1 MIYDSVS
8 QRKNILLNMI
18 NHLGPISRTA
28 LIELTDFRP
37 ATVGAIASE
46 LIAEKLIVET
56 ENVSVGHGRKRVL
69 LDINKKHICA
79 VGISFAPKHA
89 TLIVSQFDGTII
101 YTNQLDLNAAN
112 PTNEQILMIAQNLKD
127 ILEKFSDKNLVGIGL
142 CKFLFDATGFT
153 SATNTWINERLIPE
167 INKITSLPIRLFSE
181 VTLPAVSEHRYG
193 IAQDVNNFIWVNLT
207 DSITASLFCD
217 GVAISGGNQA
227 AGMLGHMSVEHNS
240 SKLCYCG
247 KPGCVES
254 TSAWPALA
262 AEIRNALHDGVHT
275 CLCSSG
281 ATADDF
287 TFVDVRKALDADDR
301 MCKHY
306 VKAAAHRIGLAL
318 ANVVNL
324 LNPEMIVLHGFMLR
338 LGKQFTVE
346 LENTVRDNII
356 PVAGDVRIEI
366 SNDFENPMLLG
377 AVAELFST
385 YLHTEDYHWIYKLVA
400 ESNT

>member
-1 MIYDSVS
+1 MLYDSVS

-37 ATVGAIASE
+37 ATVGALAGE
-46 LIAEKLIVET
+46 LIADKLIVET

-69 LDINKKHICA
+69 LDINKTHICA
-79 VGISFAPKHA
+79 IGISFAPKHA
-89 TLIVSQFDGTII
+89 TFIVAQFDGKII
-101 YTNQLDLNAAN
+101 YTNQIDFHAAN
-112 PTNEQILMIAQNLKD
+112 PNDNQIARIAENLQMILD
-127 ILEKFSDKNLVGIGL
+127 KFSDKNLVGIGL
-142 CKFLFDATGFT
+142 CKFLFDATGFR
-153 SATNTWINERLIPE
+153 SATNTWIRERMIPE
-167 INKITSLPIRLFSE
+167 IQKITSLPIQLFSE

-217 GVAISGGNQA
+217 GVAVAGGNQA
-227 AGMLGHMSVEHNS
+227 AGMLGHMAVDNTAT
-240 SKLCYCG
+240 KLCYCG

-262 AEIRNALHDGVHT
+262 SEIRQALRSGVHT
-275 CLCSSG
+275 CLQSSG
-281 ATADDF
+281 TTAEDF
-287 TFVDVRKALDADDR
+287 TFIDVRRALDEGDR

-306 VKAAAHRIGLAL
+306 VKASAHRIGLAL

-338 LGKQFTVE
+338 LGKHFTKE
-346 LENTVRDNII
+346 MENTIRDNVI
-356 PVAGDVRIEI
+356 PVASNVKIEI

-377 AVAELFST
+377 AVAEMFSAF
-385 YLHTEDYHWIYKLVA
+385 LHTEDYHWIYKLAA
-400 ESNT
+400 EPNT